1 MIAHVEYSV
10 AGRLKGRAALCVI
23 CTVHVGMRSASFLV
37 ESQNQ
42 VRRFMSGLTS
52 KSLGRVS
59 QFEPQ
64 N

>member
-1 MIAHVEYSV
+1 V
-10 AGRLKGRAALCVI
+10 
-23 CTVHVGMRSASFLV
+23 SFLV

-52 KSLGRVS
+52 KPLGRVS